1 MKKVK
6 EPLRAFWVRWRWRQK
21 FEGRSIIY
29 IEWKNKTRSEQH
41 SQIRQIRVDNTH
53 TWDEKVWINTKRDCV
68 IFIMIIEKRAGMKPA
83 IYPRNSLFFSY
94 LFTRILNLAT
104 SLPNFLSNYTKTF
117 TKDNHTTWN
126 PLRIIKMCRNLINY
140 FGTIFTTV
148 QFLIIVKVWYFLN
161 KHLKYTKNL

>member
-1 MKKVK
+1 METQLWCTTRPTLSKVSANRAKLIFYGDASGGWKKSK
-6 EPLRAFWVRWRWRQK
+6 SLYVR
-21 FEGRSIIY
+21 FEWG
-29 IEWKNKTRSEQH
+29 EGEDKNS
-41 SQIRQIRVDNTH
+41 RVVQLFASN
-53 TWDEKVWINTKRDCV
+53 ERIKL
-68 IFIMIIEKRAGMKPA
+68 IMIIEKRAGMKPA